1 MTPETKHN
9 SIIALMLMAAVII
22 ISLALPRQAG
32 HQTFTY
38 EVNKPWVYPML
49 TAPFDIPKELDDETK
64 ARVKDSVETNFL
76 YIYRIDDTIATQQ
89 RQALALA
96 VNTNRTIPAITR
108 YQLINA
114 VSQLY
119 SDGLVDNNTYDG
131 IKAGR
136 IKYVRLLDE
145 NSVAQVVDATKMRSV
160 RSAYQWLD
168 STITTGDGRGIMATI
183 GGEKFLTPNI
193 INDKEENEKL
203 LNDALL
209 TALAPRGS
217 IMTGEAII
225 FTGNLVTPEKYTYL
239 KTYEQMLA
247 EREQMRND
255 GNGFGLIGKVVIVTI
270 LFIVF
275 YVFMKLMR
283 PRIFTQMKSM
293 TFLIIFITLF
303 IVAVFLVTWFRIN
316 YLYLIPFALVPIII
330 TTFFDARTSFFIH
343 MVVVLICSLVARE
356 QAEFIIMQF
365 LAGGIAIV
373 SMQEL
378 TKRSQLVRCAFFIF
392 LAYSVAFTA
401 LYFVR
406 GGNPN
411 GLGWHYFMYFAINC
425 VVLSFAYFGIFI
437 VEKIFGFTSTVTLV
451 ELSDINNRV
460 LRDLSEKCP
469 GTFQHVLQVANIA
482 QEAAFKIGANM
493 QLVRAGALYHDIGKI
508 ENPAFFTE
516 NQSGVNPHDA
526 LDPEQSARII
536 IEHVNNGLR
545 IADKARLPQVIKDL
559 IAQHHGCSVTKYFF
573 SKAREMNPNVDAEP
587 FTYPGPNPRTKEAAI
602 LMMADSCEA
611 AAKSLKTYNEE
622 AIVKLVH
629 QIIDSQAGAGLF
641 RESPISF
648 KDVETVKRVFIE
660 RLCAFYHTRISY
672 PEPIATEHPADDE
685 E

>member
-1 MTPETKHN
+1 
-9 SIIALMLMAAVII
+9 MAAVII
-22 ISLALPRQAG
+22 ISLALPRKTG

-38 EVNKPWVYPML
+38 EVNKPWLYPML
-49 TAPFDIPKELDDETK
+49 TAPFDIPKELDNDTK
-64 ARVKDSVETNFL
+64 ARVKDSVEANFL
-76 YIYRIDDTIATQQ
+76 YIYRRDHNIEQQQQHAMAQAIA
-89 RQALALA
+89 ANHA
-96 VNTNRTIPAITR
+96 IPATTQYR
-108 YQLINA
+108 LINA
-114 VSQLY
+114 ISQVY
-119 SDGLVDNNTYDG
+119 ADGLVDNDTYDKISAG
-131 IKAGR
+131 SIKQ
-136 IKYVRLLDE
+136 VRMLDE
-145 NSVAQVVDATKMRSV
+145 NSIAQVVSATDMRSV
-160 RSAYQWLD
+160 RSAYQWID
-168 STITTGDGRGIMATI
+168 STVTLPNGHGVMSTI

-203 LNDALL
+203 LNDALV
-209 TALAPRGS
+209 TALAPRGT

-225 FTGNLVTPEKYTYL
+225 FTGNVVTPEKYTYL

-247 EREQMRND
+247 EREQLRSD
-255 GNGFGLIGKVVIVTI
+255 GGYGIIGKVMIVTI

-275 YVFMKLMR
+275 YVFMRLMR
-283 PRIFTQMKSM
+283 PRIYSQMKSM
-293 TFLIIFITLF
+293 VFLITFVTIFT
-303 IVAVFLVTWFRIN
+303 VAVFLITSFKLN
-316 YLYLIPFALVPIII
+316 YLYLIPFAIVPIII

-392 LAYSVAFTA
+392 LAYSIAFSA
-401 LYFVR
+401 LYLVR

-451 ELSDINNRV
+451 ELSDINNKV

-482 QEAAFKIGANM
+482 QEAALKIGANM
-493 QLVRAGALYHDIGKI
+493 QLVRAGALYHDIGKTD
-508 ENPAFFTE
+508 NPAFFTE

-526 LDPEQSARII
+526 LEPQQSAHII
-536 IEHVNNGLR
+536 IEHVNSGLR
-545 IADKARLPQVIKDL
+545 IAEKARLPQVIKDL
-559 IAQHHGCSVTKYFF
+559 IAQHHGKGVVKYFYN
-573 SKAREMNPNVDAEP
+573 KAREIDPNVDPAD
-587 FTYPGPNPRTKEAAI
+587 FSYPGPNPRTKEAAL

-611 AAKSLKTYNEE
+611 AAKSLKEYNEE
-622 AIVKLVH
+622 AISKLVER
-629 QIIDSQAGAGLF
+629 IINTQMSEGMF

-648 KDVETVKRVFIE
+648 KDVETTKRVFIE

-672 PEPIATEHPADDE
+672 PEPIDSHHPDDE
-685 E
+685 D

>member
-1 MTPETKHN
+1 MTPETKHS
-9 SIIALMLMAAVII
+9 SIILLMLTAAVII
-22 ISLALPRQAG
+22 ISLALPRKTG
-32 HQTFTY
+32 HQTFSY
-38 EVNKPWVYPML
+38 EVNKPWLYPML
-49 TAPFDIPKELDDETK
+49 TAPFDIPKELDEDSK
-64 ARVKDSVETNFL
+64 ARVKDSVEANFL

-89 RQALALA
+89 RQALAMALS
-96 VNTNRTIPAITR
+96 TNRNIPATTR
-108 YQLINA
+108 YLLINA
-114 VSQLY
+114 VAQLY
-119 SDGLVDNNTYDG
+119 ADGLVDNDTYDG
-131 IKAGR
+131 IKEGR

-145 NSVAQVVDATKMRSV
+145 NSVAQVVDASKMRSV

-168 STITTGDGRGIMATI
+168 STITTSDGRGIMATI
-183 GGEKFLTPNI
+183 GGEKYLSPNI
-193 INDKEENEKL
+193 INDQEENEKL

-209 TALAPRGS
+209 SALAPRGT

-225 FTGNLVTPEKYTYL
+225 FTGNVVTPEKYTYL
-239 KTYEQMLA
+239 KTYEQMLS
-247 EREQMRND
+247 EREQLRSD
-255 GNGFGLIGKVVIVTI
+255 HGFSLIGKIIIVTI

-275 YVFMKLMR
+275 FVFMKLMR
-283 PRIFTQMKSM
+283 PRIFVQLKSM
-293 TFLIIFITLF
+293 LFLILFITLF
-303 IVAVFLVTWFRIN
+303 IVAVFLVTSFRIN
-316 YLYLIPFALVPIII
+316 YLYLVPFAIVPIII

-392 LAYSVAFTA
+392 LAYSVAFSA
-401 LYFVR
+401 LYLVR
-406 GGNPN
+406 GGNPHS
-411 GLGWHYFMYFAINC
+411 LGWHFFMYFAINC

-437 VEKIFGFTSTVTLV
+437 VEKVFGFTSTVTLV

-482 QEAAFKIGANM
+482 QEAAYKIGANM

-536 IEHVNNGLR
+536 IEHVNNGLK
-545 IADKARLPQVIKDL
+545 IAEKAGLPQAIKDL
-559 IAQHHGCSVTKYFF
+559 IAQHHGKSVTKYFF
-573 SKAREMNPNVDAEP
+573 SKAKEKNPNVDPEP
-587 FTYPGPNPRTKEAAI
+587 FSYPGPNPQTKEAAI

-611 AAKSLKTYNEE
+611 AAKSLKEYNEE
-622 AIVKLVH
+622 IIVKLVQ
-629 QIIDSQAGAGLF
+629 QIIDSQVGAGLF

-672 PEPIATEHPADDE
+672 PEPIATEHPTDE
-685 E
+685 ED

>member
-1 MTPETKHN
+1 MTPESKHN
-9 SIIALMLMAAVII
+9 TSILLMLTAAVILI
-22 ISLALPRQAG
+22 TLALPRRADIQ
-32 HQTFTY
+32 QLSY
-38 EVNKPWVYPML
+38 EVNKPWLYPML
-49 TAPFDIPKELDDETK
+49 TAPFDIPKELDDDAK
-64 ARVKDSVETNFL
+64 LRVKDSVETNFI
-76 YIYRIDDTIATQQ
+76 YIYHRDNEIAAQHQQ
-89 RQALALA
+89 ELAQALSS
-96 VNTNRTIPAITR
+96 NRSVPPATR
-108 YQLINA
+108 YKLINA
-114 VSQLY
+114 VSELY
-119 SDGLVDNNTYDG
+119 EKGLVDNDTYEG
-131 IKAGR
+131 IKSGR
-136 IKYVRLLDE
+136 VKQVRILGE
-145 NSVAQVVDATKMRSV
+145 NSVAEIVSAEDMLSV
-160 RSAYQWLD
+160 RSAYQLLD
-168 STITTGDGRGIMATI
+168 STIRLGDGHGIMGTI
-183 GGEKFLTPNI
+183 SGEKFLTPNI
-193 INDKEENEKL
+193 IIDKEENTKL
-203 LNDALL
+203 LNDALT
-209 TALAPRGS
+209 TALAPRGT

-247 EREQMRND
+247 EREQLRGD
-255 GNGFGLIGKVVIVTI
+255 EGYTLIGKVVIVTI
-270 LFIVF
+270 LFIVL

-283 PRIFTQMKSM
+283 PRIFVQLKSM
-293 TFLIIFITLF
+293 LFLILFITLF
-303 IVAVFLVTWFRIN
+303 IVAVFLVTSFRIN

-392 LAYSVAFTA
+392 LAYSVAFSA
-401 LYFVR
+401 LHLVR
-406 GGNPN
+406 GGNPSS
-411 GLGWHYFMYFAINC
+411 LGWHYFMYFAINC

-437 VEKIFGFTSTVTLV
+437 VEKIFGFTSSVTLV

-482 QEAAFKIGANM
+482 QEAAYKIGANM
-493 QLVRAGALYHDIGKI
+493 QLVRAGALYHDIGKM

-536 IEHVNNGLR
+536 IDHVNNGLR
-545 IADKARLPQVIKDL
+545 IAEKAGLPQVIKDL
-559 IAQHHGCSVTKYFF
+559 IAQHHGCSVTRYFYT
-573 SKAREMNPNVDAEP
+573 KAKEIDPNVNPEP

-611 AAKSLKTYNEE
+611 AAKSLKEYNED
-622 AIVKLVH
+622 AIVKVVH
-629 QIIDSQAGAGLF
+629 NIIDLQVNNGLF

-672 PEPIATEHPADDE
+672 PEPIATEHPADED
-685 E
+685 

>member
-1 MTPETKHN
+1 MTPESKHN
-9 SIIALMLMAAVII
+9 TSILLMLTAAVILI
-22 ISLALPRQAG
+22 TLALPRRADIQ
-32 HQTFTY
+32 QLSY
-38 EVNKPWVYPML
+38 EVNKPWLYPML
-49 TAPFDIPKELDDETK
+49 TAPFDIPKELDDDAK
-64 ARVKDSVETNFL
+64 LRVKDSVETNFI
-76 YIYRIDDTIATQQ
+76 YIYHRDNEIAAQHQQ
-89 RQALALA
+89 ELAQALSS
-96 VNTNRTIPAITR
+96 NRSVPPATR
-108 YQLINA
+108 YKLINA
-114 VSQLY
+114 VSELY
-119 SDGLVDNNTYDG
+119 EKGLVDNDTYEG
-131 IKAGR
+131 IKSGR
-136 IKYVRLLDE
+136 VKQVRILGE
-145 NSVAQVVDATKMRSV
+145 NSVAEIVSAEDMLSV
-160 RSAYQWLD
+160 RSAYQLLD
-168 STITTGDGRGIMATI
+168 STIRLGDGHGIMGTI
-183 GGEKFLTPNI
+183 SGEKFLTPNI
-193 INDKEENEKL
+193 IIDKEENTKL
-203 LNDALL
+203 LNDALT
-209 TALAPRGS
+209 TALAPRGT

-247 EREQMRND
+247 EREQLR
-255 GNGFGLIGKVVIVTI
+255 GEEGYTLIGKVVIVTI
-270 LFIVF
+270 LFIVL

-283 PRIFTQMKSM
+283 PRIFAQLKSM
-293 TFLIIFITLF
+293 LFIILFITLF
-303 IVAVFLVTWFRIN
+303 IVAVFLVTSFRIN

-392 LAYSVAFTA
+392 LAYSVAFSA
-401 LYFVR
+401 LHLVR
-406 GGNPN
+406 GGNPSS
-411 GLGWHYFMYFAINC
+411 LGWHYFMYFAINC

-437 VEKIFGFTSTVTLV
+437 VEKMFGFTSSVTLV

-482 QEAAFKIGANM
+482 QEAAYKIGANM
-493 QLVRAGALYHDIGKI
+493 QLVRAGALYHDIGKM

-536 IEHVNNGLR
+536 IDHVNNGLR
-545 IADKARLPQVIKDL
+545 IAEKAGLPQVIKDL
-559 IAQHHGCSVTKYFF
+559 IAQHHGCSVTRYFYT
-573 SKAREMNPNVDAEP
+573 KAKEIDPNVSPEP

-611 AAKSLKTYNEE
+611 AAKSLKEYNEE
-622 AIVKLVH
+622 AIVKVVH
-629 QIIDSQAGAGLF
+629 NIIDLQVNNGLF

-672 PEPIATEHPADDE
+672 PEPIATEHPADED
-685 E
+685 

>member
-1 MTPETKHN
+1 MAPETKHN
-9 SIIALMLMAAVII
+9 TSIVLMLTAAVIL

-32 HQTFTY
+32 YQHYTY
-38 EVNKPWVYPML
+38 EVNKPWLYPML
-49 TAPFDIPKELDDETK
+49 TAPFDIPKELDEETK
-64 ARVKDSVETNFL
+64 ERVKDSVETNFL
-76 YIYRIDDTIATQQ
+76 YIYRSDDTIAQQQ
-89 RQALALA
+89 RTALALA
-96 VNTNRTIPAITR
+96 LSSNKSITAFTR
-108 YQLINA
+108 YQLLNA
-114 VSQLY
+114 MAQLY
-119 SDGLVDNNTYDG
+119 ADGLVDNDTYDA

-136 IKYVRLLDE
+136 IKYLRLLDE

-168 STITTGDGRGIMATI
+168 STITTVDGRGIMATI

-193 INDKEENEKL
+193 VNDKEENEKL
-203 LNDALL
+203 LSDALL
-209 TALAPRGS
+209 TALAPRGT

-225 FTGNLVTPEKYTYL
+225 FTGNLVTPEKFTYL

-247 EREQMRND
+247 EREQLRSD
-255 GNGFGLIGKVVIVTI
+255 GGYGLIGKVVIVTI

-275 YVFMKLMR
+275 YVFMRQMR
-283 PRIFTQMKSM
+283 PRIYTQMKSM
-293 TFLIIFITLF
+293 VFLICFVTLF
-303 IVAVFLVTWFRIN
+303 IVAVFLITSFRLN
-316 YLYLIPFALVPIII
+316 YLYLIPFAIVPIII

-343 MVVVLICSLVARE
+343 MVVVLTCSLVARE

-392 LAYSVAFTA
+392 LAYSVAFSA
-401 LYFVR
+401 LYLVR
-406 GGNPN
+406 GGNPD

-482 QEAAFKIGANM
+482 QEAALKIGANM
-493 QLVRAGALYHDIGKI
+493 QLVRAGALYHDIGKV

-545 IADKARLPQVIKDL
+545 LAEKAGLPQAIKDL
-559 IAQHHGCSVTKYFF
+559 IAQHHGCSVTRYFYT
-573 SKAREMNPNVDAEP
+573 KARELNPNVDPAP
-587 FTYPGPNPRTKEAAI
+587 YTYPGPNPRTKEAAI

-611 AAKSLKTYNEE
+611 AAKSLKEYNEE
-622 AIVKLVH
+622 AIGKLVH
-629 QIIDSQAGAGLF
+629 QIIDYQVNNGLF

-660 RLCAFYHTRISY
+660 RLSAFYHTRISY
-672 PEPIATEHPADDE
+672 PEPIAIEHPADED
-685 E
+685 

>member
-1 MTPETKHN
+1 MAPETKHN
-9 SIIALMLMAAVII
+9 TSIVLMLTAAVIL

-32 HQTFTY
+32 YQHYTY
-38 EVNKPWVYPML
+38 EVNKPWLYPML
-49 TAPFDIPKELDDETK
+49 TAPFDIPKELDEETK
-64 ARVKDSVETNFL
+64 ERVKDSVEANFL
-76 YIYRIDDTIATQQ
+76 YIYRSDDTIAQQQ
-89 RQALALA
+89 RTALALA
-96 VNTNRTIPAITR
+96 LSSNKAIPAPTR
-108 YQLINA
+108 YQVLNA
-114 VSQLY
+114 MAQLY
-119 SDGLVDNNTYDG
+119 ADGLVDNDTYDA

-145 NSVAQVVDATKMRSV
+145 NSVAQVVDASKMRSV

-203 LNDALL
+203 LGDALL
-209 TALAPRGS
+209 TALAPRGT

-225 FTGNLVTPEKYTYL
+225 FTGNVVTPEKFTYL

-247 EREQMRND
+247 EREQLRSD
-255 GNGFGLIGKVVIVTI
+255 GGYGLIGKVVIVTI

-275 YVFMKLMR
+275 YVFMRQMR
-283 PRIFTQMKSM
+283 PRIYSQMKSM
-293 TFLIIFITLF
+293 VFLICFVTLF
-303 IVAVFLVTWFRIN
+303 IVAVFLITSFRLN
-316 YLYLIPFALVPIII
+316 YLYLIPFAIVPIII

-392 LAYSVAFTA
+392 LAYSAAFSA
-401 LYFVR
+401 LYLVR
-406 GGNPN
+406 GGNPD

-482 QEAAFKIGANM
+482 QEAALKIGANM
-493 QLVRAGALYHDIGKI
+493 QLVRAGALYHDIG
-508 ENPAFFTE
+508 
-516 NQSGVNPHDA
+516 
-526 LDPEQSARII
+526 
-536 IEHVNNGLR
+536 
-545 IADKARLPQVIKDL
+545 
-559 IAQHHGCSVTKYFF
+559 
-573 SKAREMNPNVDAEP
+573 
-587 FTYPGPNPRTKEAAI
+587 
-602 LMMADSCEA
+602 
-611 AAKSLKTYNEE
+611 
-622 AIVKLVH
+622 
-629 QIIDSQAGAGLF
+629 
-641 RESPISF
+641 
-648 KDVETVKRVFIE
+648 
-660 RLCAFYHTRISY
+660 
-672 PEPIATEHPADDE
+672 
-685 E
+685 